1 MEKQYIVGM
10 DFGHGETA
18 VWAVPM
24 SLTVGSEKGV
34 SLRLKASNNGSER
47 SYYSVIY
54 SDVHGNLRLDDLRG
68 NVISGFKDKV
78 SNLNLPHNANKRR
91 AFSEYIKQI
100 YKRMIELNSS
110 LLKDDGNGHTNFYLC
125 IACPTKWSQ
134 EDKNDY
140 INFFNDALGEFGVE
154 VMWVINESDAA
165 YFSHGSVNEYGDQC
179 VLIID
184 YGSSTIDYTVVHCG
198 KKISDDAWSN
208 NLGASNIED
217 SILNKCRGEQAYQA
231 SLENTTA
238 KLAELGMDHIDINS
252 CVKFEVRKAKE
263 YSVTYDK
270 YPRLVVDCN
279 LVGEKCVY
287 GTTDEFK
294 AEKNKFRF
302 EAECQMD
309 ECLVAYQSA
318 VVEDF
323 RSLRAKI
330 QERIGPQQID
340 KVILSGGACQMPWVM
355 DVVNEVFEPVSI
367 ELDNEASFVVAKGI
381 AFYAKAQI
389 EALEN
394 FKCRIRSIDFGS
406 IYKQADTIATRR
418 AILTL
423 MPEMVKELKCCHVLT
438 ANQIRS
444 RFCDFIKNLDGE
456 NVEYATIVQQEF
468 NSMVSNSVGQA
479 LREAIRDVFK
489 VKVDTSDVKLDI
501 PVNIIPWNPLLFVK
515 GGSFYEG
522 FTQMIVSTSNA
533 IFGSWFFKWDID
545 RKNPEL
551 AQIINGLSTSLE
563 NFVRE
568 YPLADYSQAQ
578 SSIDDYAAE
587 IRDKAL
593 TEGENIFYNKQLF
606 GTTFKK

>member
-24 SLTVGSEKGV
+24 SLSVGAEKGV

-54 SDVHGNLRLDDLRG
+54 SDAQGNLCLDDLKG

-110 LLKDDGNGHTNFYLC
+110 LLTVADDGSTNFYLC
-125 IACPTKWSQ
+125 IACPTKWSS
-134 EDKNDY
+134 EDKKDY
-140 INFFNDALGEFGVE
+140 INFFNEALAEFGVE
-154 VMWVINESDAA
+154 IMWVINESDAA
-165 YFSHGSVNEYGDQC
+165 YFSHGSVNEYGDKC

-184 YGSSTIDYTVVHCG
+184 YGSSTIDYTVVYCG
-198 KKISDDAWSN
+198 KKISDDMWSN
-208 NLGASNIED
+208 NLGASNIEE
-217 SILNKCRGEQAYQA
+217 SILNKCRGEESYQA

-238 KLAELGMDHIDINS
+238 KLAELGMGHIDINS

-279 LVGEKCVY
+279 LVGEKSVY

-309 ECLVAYQSA
+309 ECLTAYQSA

-323 RSLRAKI
+323 TSLKAKI

-355 DVVNEVFEPVSI
+355 SVVDEVFEPVSI

-381 AFYAKAQI
+381 AFYAKAQM

-394 FKCRIRSIDFGS
+394 FKRRISTINFGS
-406 IYKQADTIATRR
+406 IYKQADTIATRQ
-418 AILTL
+418 AVLTL
-423 MPEMVKELKCCHVLT
+423 MPKMVKRLKGCYTLT
-438 ANQIRS
+438 ASEIRKS
-444 RFCDFIKNLDGE
+444 FCDFIQSLDGD
-456 NVEYATIVQQEF
+456 NVEYATLVQQEF
-468 NSMVSNSVGQA
+468 NLLVSNSVGQA
-479 LREAIRDVFK
+479 LKEAILDVFN
-489 VKVDTSDVKLDI
+489 VTVDTSDVKLDI
-501 PVNIIPWNPLLFVK
+501 PVNIISWNPCLFVE
-515 GGSFYEG
+515 GGAFYEV
-522 FTQMIVSTSNA
+522 FTQLITSSSDA
-533 IFGSWFFKWDID
+533 IFGSWFFKWNQA
-545 RKNPEL
+545 RKDPEL
-551 AQIINGLSTSLE
+551 AQIINGVATALE

-568 YPLADYSQAQ
+568 NPLADYSQVQ
-578 SSIDDYAAE
+578 SSIDDYAAV
-587 IRDKAL
+587 IRTQAL
-593 TEGENIFYNKQLF
+593 DEGVNIFYAKQLF
-606 GTTFKK
+606 NTTFKK